1 MDYRRAA
8 GGREIFSGVMDL
20 TCRCPMGTPAEKTVC
35 SRGMRQVHSAKII
48 FKFQVFKKRTDININ
63 RPGLKLPMAIYTAF
77 DDHLPHAATAVWVVV
92 EKKFVYGLF
101 LKRKQ
106 TR

>member
-35 SRGMRQVHSAKII
+35 SRGRRQVHSAKII

-92 EKKFVYGLF
+92 EKKFVCGLF

-106 TR
+106 NR